1 MNGSNGYSSEPL
13 GEQTLISALGSAASS
28 NIVQIKAGTAQLQSW
43 ETTPGY
49 FGLLQVCLNFQGHPL
64 LSY

>member
-1 MNGSNGYSSEPL
+1 MNGTNGHGSEPL
-13 GEQTLISALGSAASS
+13 GEQTLISALGAAASS

-49 FGLLQVCLNFQGHPL
+49 FGLLQVCLSLQAA
-64 LSY
+64 SV